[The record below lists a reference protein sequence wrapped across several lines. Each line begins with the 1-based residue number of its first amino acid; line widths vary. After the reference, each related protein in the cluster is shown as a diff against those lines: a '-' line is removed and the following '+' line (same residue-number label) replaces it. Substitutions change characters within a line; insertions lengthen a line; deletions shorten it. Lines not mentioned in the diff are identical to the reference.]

1 MFQNLHPKEY
11 DIAGNVLRTWYD
23 DEGKLAFVVDET
35 IDEYKPNVL
44 LVVRSD
50 GTRRW
55 DDLLQNVY
63 NIDLELIRP
72 KRDNKYQKLD
82 IEYSGIDVYEDLI
95 GAYENHGDLNAALA
109 DLIDFRDAAVR
120 RAATVRLT
128 NANDE
133 IAQAQI
139 TMDKTKHAIKSM
151 NDRMR
156 NFRNRLARQKSYVG
170 REPSKQLASKIL
182 RTEAHIESTED
193 KLLRAEKRLENARRR
208 IEIATEDANAALAL
222 LALRRPTVDFNMD
235 AADTPHRVVDAR
247 AKKNDVA
254 KMPVTDEMDE
264 DVEPELEEPEDT
276 DMPKKSDEVKPLLD
290 KDPEILDDEIAFKPV
305 DFGDIKP
312 AHMPELKRPLS
323 PYAAMDDEP
332 KPETVHDDGDRND
345 AAFGFPGEGDDEDD
359 SDDDALPRTDIDT
372 DDDDYRATDKKKK
385 DSDDMVSADN
395 VDDNENADDER
406 EYKVRESRYDS
417 DKEDKSVAKMRVD
430 DEEETD
436 DYKYDREEKSD
447 ERSAP
452 EEKREETV
460 VDESATESRDEPD
473 DYSVK
478 TVERD
483 VVADD
488 TAKSE
493 FEDNFGHMNFGGYA
507 DSAPEFTEKK
517 FDESWGESETQEN
530 KANEERAEP
539 VIDTIKTV
547 DESAPTDVDT
557 TGQASTAQYDNQGLS
572 APERPFS
579 PVEVPKMPIE
589 ETRPMSPIQ
598 HDEKPRPVGTKRS
611 GIGYYI
617 LLILLIALSIFTLWL
632 YQKKNG
638 GTVPFLGLGEKV
650 EVVEP
655 DEPVDLYE
663 EPDVPVQVLPVY
675 DEPEPVSQQP
685 VVVPEPSPADKPIE
699 VRYPNDDILRGPE
712 PDVRVIESE
721 EDVLAR
727 KEPYGVSRDDKPIL
741 VEVNEPVVETVVE
754 TIVEPEPVIEVTTV
768 TAPDV
773 IIEENVVSVPMPA
786 MGEDVETIAD
796 YDNPAN
802 VEYVTE
808 TYLYEQPMPQQ
819 YAPEPQYMSEP
830 QYVDQ
835 SYDYVAE
842 PEPDSET
849 RRDFS
854 VHDGGQ
860 YSVTETVTFIAD

>member
-1 MFQNLHPKEY
+1 MFQNLRPVEY

-95 GAYENHGDLNAALA
+95 DAYENHGDLNAALA

-222 LALRRPTVDFNMD
+222 LALRRPTVDLD
-235 AADTPHRVVDAR
+235 SDTPHRVVDAR

-264 DVEPELEEPEDT
+264 DVDPELEEPEDT

-332 KPETVHDDGDRND
+332 KPEVVHDEGDRND
-345 AAFGFPGEGDDEDD
+345 AAFGFPGEDDDEDD
-359 SDDDALPRTDIDT
+359 SDDDDALPRTDIDT
-372 DDDDYRATDKKKK
+372 DDDDYRATNKKKK
-385 DSDDMVSADN
+385 DNDDTVRADD
-395 VDDNENADDER
+395 VDDNESPDDYER
-406 EYKVRESRYDS
+406 EYKKEVRESRYDS
-417 DKEDKSVAKMRVD
+417 DKEDKSVSKTHV

-436 DYKYDREEKSD
+436 EYKYDREEKSD
-447 ERSAP
+447 ERYAP
-452 EEKREETV
+452 EEK
-460 VDESATESRDEPD
+460 RDEPD
-473 DYSVK
+473 DYSVR
-478 TVERD
+478 TVAQD
-483 VVADD
+483 VTPEDD
-488 TAKSE
+488 TATSE
-493 FEDNFGHMNFGGYA
+493 FEDNFGHMNFGAYA

-517 FDESWGESETQEN
+517 FDESWGESGTQEN
-530 KANEERAEP
+530 KVNEERAEP
-539 VIDTIKTV
+539 VIDTIKNV
-547 DESAPTDVDT
+547 DESVPTDVDT

-579 PVEVPKMPIE
+579 PVEVPKMPE
-589 ETRPMSPIQ
+589 ERPMSPIQ

-611 GIGYYI
+611 GVGYYI

-663 EPDVPVQVLPVY
+663 EPDVPVVAPAPVDVY
-675 DEPEPVSQQP
+675 EPDKPVWVEPEPAPIVAPAP
-685 VVVPEPSPADKPIE
+685 VDKPID
-699 VRYPNDDILRGPE
+699 VRYPNDDILRGGE

-741 VEVNEPVVETVVE
+741 VEVTEPVVETVVE
-754 TIVEPEPVIEVTTV
+754 TIVEPEPVVEVTTV

-773 IIEENVVSVPMPA
+773 IIEENVVSVPMPV

-808 TYLYEQPMPQQ
+808 TYVYEQPMPQQ
-819 YAPEPQYMSEP
+819 YAPEPQYIPQP
-830 QYVDQ
+830 QYVDE
-835 SYDYVAE
+835 SYDYAPA